1 MEELTYKLEQFE
13 GPLDLLLSLISKN
26 KIDITDIPIA
36 LICDQYM
43 EYLHQAEAM
52 DMDLAAD
59 FLVMAS
65 ELMLIKSKMLL
76 PRADEEAE
84 DPRKQLSDALIQYQK
99 AKEAAKSLAP
109 LYTCYSGRMVKD
121 EDEIAPDHE
130 LPTDLPADQ
139 LSRAMAILLARIRT
153 QELSPRMITPLIQT
167 RTVSVADK
175 IADIRTALHLRVRV
189 TFAELMIS
197 QPSREDMIA
206 AFMALLEMIRERQV
220 ILICDDEDEMTGDPT
235 RLSLT
240 EGEAFSG
247 TELSETESEPS
258 GIAGGI

>member
-43 EYLHQAEAM
+43 EYLHAAEAM

-76 PRADEEAE
+76 PRAEEEAE
-84 DPRKQLSDALIQYQK
+84 DPRKQLSDALIQYQR

-109 LYTCYSGRMVKD
+109 LYAAYSGRIVKD
-121 EDEIAPDHE
+121 EDEIAPDNE

-139 LSRAMAILLARIRT
+139 LSRAMAVLLARIRT
-153 QELSPRMITPLIQT
+153 QEMSPRMITPLIQT

-175 IADIRTALHLRVRV
+175 ISGIRTLLHLRPRV
-189 TFAELMIS
+189 SFAELMMS
-197 QPSREDMIA
+197 QPTREDMIA

-220 ILICDDEDEMTGDPT
+220 LLLAGEEDDTDADPAQ
-235 RLSLT
+235 LFFQ
-240 EGEAFSG
+240 EGEEPTPEPPAD
-247 TELSETESEPS
+247 EESPS
-258 GIAGGI
+258 ADSI